1 MKKKLFGFN
10 TKTLVGTAL
19 GAALFT
25 VLFMYVK
32 IPTGIPETQ
41 IQSAYG
47 IGGFFAAM
55 FGPIAGFLIAFIG
68 HALSDIVQYGSAWW
82 SWVIASGVAG
92 LIMGFAFAKLRVDE
106 GILSG
111 KDILVYNI
119 WQIIGNAFA
128 WIVVAPV
135 LDIVIYSEPVEL
147 VFTQGVVAAI
157 SNAVSA
163 GVIGILEIQLSAK
176 SSFRIWNSSTGI
188 PSPPL
193 VLFIVML
200 PKAHLTSH
208 SRMSGSR

>member
-1 MKKKLFGFN
+1 MKKKLFGFS

-47 IGGFFAAM
+47 SGGFFAAM

-92 LIMGFAFAKLRVDE
+92 LSMGFAYSKLRVDE
-106 GILSG
+106 GVLTG
-111 KDILVYNI
+111 KDILIYNI

-135 LDIVIYSEPVEL
+135 LDIVIYAEPVEL

-163 GVIGILEIQLSAK
+163 GVIGSILLFLYSKTRAK
-176 SSFRIWNSSTGI
+176 KGS
-188 PSPPL
+188 
-193 VLFIVML
+193 
-200 PKAHLTSH
+200 LTKE
-208 SRMSGSR
+208 

>member
-1 MKKKLFGFN
+1 MGNTAKTVLFGREKRRFIIMKKKLFGFS

-25 VLFMYVK
+25 VLFMFVK

-55 FGPIAGFLIAFIG
+55 FGPIAGFLVAFIG

-92 LIMGFAFAKLRVDE
+92 LIMGLAYSKLRVDE
-106 GILSG
+106 GILTG
-111 KDILVYNI
+111 KDLLLYNVI
-119 WQIIGNAFA
+119 QVIGNVLA

-135 LDIVIYSEPVEL
+135 LDIVVYSEPVEL
-147 VFTQGVVAAI
+147 VFVQGAVAALT
-157 SNAVSA
+157 NAISA
-163 GVIGILEIQLSAK
+163 GVIGSLLLFLYSKTRAK
-176 SSFRIWNSSTGI
+176 
-188 PSPPL
+188 
-193 VLFIVML
+193 
-200 PKAHLTSH
+200 K
-208 SRMSGSR
+208 GSLQIEE

>member
-1 MKKKLFGFN
+1 MKKKLFGFS

-55 FGPIAGFLIAFIG
+55 FGPIAGMLVAFIG

-92 LIMGFAFAKLRVDE
+92 LIMGLVYPKLHVED
-106 GILSG
+106 GILTW
-111 KDILVYNI
+111 KDILLYNI
-119 WQIIGNAFA
+119 TQIVANVFA

-147 VFTQGVVAAI
+147 VFTQGVVAALT
-157 SNAVSA
+157 NAVSA
-163 GVIGILEIQLSAK
+163 GVIGSLLLFLYSKTRAK
-176 SSFRIWNSSTGI
+176 KGS
-188 PSPPL
+188 
-193 VLFIVML
+193 
-200 PKAHLTSH
+200 LTKE
-208 SRMSGSR
+208 